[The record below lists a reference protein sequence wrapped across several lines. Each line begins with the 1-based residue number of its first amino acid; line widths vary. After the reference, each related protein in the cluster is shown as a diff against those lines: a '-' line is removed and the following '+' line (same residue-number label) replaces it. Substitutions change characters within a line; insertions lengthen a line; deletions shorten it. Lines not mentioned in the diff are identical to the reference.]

1 MQKANYTNT
10 STTSGGQGKYPL
22 STQTLDFIQQQVMIL
37 QLLGYIGG
45 SKYILRQPDGTS
57 TGLVFIDGE
66 VLTLAAKP
74 IPSANIRYI
83 NVTTKKTDIK
93 ADGETYTE
101 ARVYRTAA
109 LSSTASGE
117 SYEYSKFTVLETN
130 QTLGEKIK
138 QVPQTVL
145 NYLEDILA
153 EKMPLLTKEG
163 VTQAQ
168 LDALTSPCVMSCTK
182 SVKIGGCADYGV
194 EVLPTGVAKSVRQ
207 TVYLPD
213 GSKYTRHYNG
223 SAWVDG
229 KDWKLEGQNLN
240 LECKIVSGTV
250 YIRHGRLPE
259 GCKIIMLRKKRRSR
273 WRSTGGGKAY
283 TKNRGKRIKRAP
295 KRQYVHFKGVVLNT
309 STAGTWYVPKCT
321 AVANAKADGDCLGKE
336 LGGLCQPFVVKKADD
351 ANGNEIYRMTGVRN
365 TITSAKKSAH
375 TQNSAYT
382 QIGIQVVSYNA
393 YGSVAVGGNIL
404 KLKYHLRRLRT
415 RIQQG
420 VDKNNKPVYIYKYK
434 YYRAFSIE

>member
-10 STTSGGQGKYPL
+10 STVSGGQGKYPL
-22 STQTLDFIQQQVMIL
+22 STQTLDFIQQQIMIL

-45 SKYILRQPDGTS
+45 SKYILRQPDGTN

-74 IPSANIRYI
+74 TPSANIKYV

-101 ARVYRTAA
+101 ARTYRTAA
-109 LSSTASGE
+109 LSASASGE
-117 SYEYSKFTVLETN
+117 TYEYSRFAVLESN

-168 LDALTSPCVMSCTK
+168 LDALTSPCVLTCTK

-194 EVLPTGVAKSVRQ
+194 EVLPTGTAKSVRQ
-207 TVYLPD
+207 TVYLSD
-213 GSKYTRHYNG
+213 GKKYTRHYNG

-229 KDWKLEGQNLN
+229 KDWKLESENLN
-240 LECKIVSGTV
+240 IECMIVSGSV
-250 YIRHGRLPE
+250 FIRHGRLSD
-259 GCKIIMLRKKRRSR
+259 GCKVIMLRKKRRSR
-273 WRSTGGGKAY
+273 WRSTGGGKSL
-283 TKNRGKRIKRAP
+283 TKNRGKRIRRSP
-295 KRQYVHFKGVVLNT
+295 KRQYVHYKGVVLQT
-309 STAGTWYVPKCT
+309 SSPETWYSPHCT
-321 AVANAKADGDCLGKE
+321 AVADAKRDHDMLGCE
-336 LGGLCQPFVVKKADD
+336 LGGLCRPFITKKAED
-351 ANGNEIYRMTGVRN
+351 ADGNEVYRMTGVRN
-365 TITSAKKSAH
+365 KISAKKGSH

-382 QIGIQVVSYNA
+382 QIGIQIVKTNA
-393 YGSVAVGGNIL
+393 DGSVATGGNIL
-404 KLKYHLRRLRT
+404 KLKYHLRRHKKK
-415 RIQQG
+415 
-420 VDKNNKPVYIYKYK
+420 VDTKIVNGKAYNVYKYT
-434 YYRAFSIE
+434 YYRCFSIE

>member
-1 MQKANYTNT
+1 M
-10 STTSGGQGKYPL
+10 
-22 STQTLDFIQQQVMIL
+22 

-45 SKYILRQPDGTS
+45 SKYILRQPDGTN

-109 LSSTASGE
+109 LSSASSAE

-138 QVPQTVL
+138 QVPQVVL

-168 LDALTSPCVMSCTK
+168 LDGLTSPCILTCTK

-194 EVLPTGVAKSVRQ
+194 EVLPTGTANSVRQ

-213 GSKYTRHYNG
+213 GKKYTRYYNG

-240 LECKIVSGTV
+240 LECKVVLGTV
-250 YIRHGRLPE
+250 YIRHGKLPE

-273 WRSTGGGKAY
+273 WRRTGGAKAY
-283 TKNRGKRIKRAP
+283 TQNRGKRIRRAP
-295 KRQYVHFKGVVLNT
+295 KRQYVHYKGVVLNT

-321 AVANAKADGDCLGKE
+321 AVENAKTDGNMLNCE
-336 LGGLCQPFVVKKADD
+336 LGGLCRPFVQQKAND
-351 ANGNEIYRMTGVRN
+351 ADGNAVYRMAGVRN
-365 TITSAKKSAH
+365 KITAKKSSH

-382 QIGIQVVSYNA
+382 QIGLQVVSYNA
-393 YGSVAVGGNIL
+393 DGSMAVGGNIL
-404 KLKYHLRRLRT
+404 KLKYHLRRQKKKVGSNVVNDR
-415 RIQQG
+415 
-420 VDKNNKPVYIYKYK
+420 VYPIYTYT
-434 YYRAFSIE
+434 YYRSFSIE

>member
-10 STTSGGQGKYPL
+10 ATTSGGQGKYPL

-45 SKYILRQPDGTS
+45 SKYILRQPDGTN

-109 LSSTASGE
+109 LSAAANGE

-138 QVPQTVL
+138 QVPQVVL

-168 LDALTSPCVMSCTK
+168 LDALTSPCVLTCTK

-194 EVLPTGVAKSVRQ
+194 EVLPTGTAKSVRQ

-213 GSKYTRHYNG
+213 GKKYTRHYNG

-240 LECKIVSGTV
+240 LECKVVLGTV
-250 YIRHGRLPE
+250 YIRHGKLPE

-273 WRSTGGGKAY
+273 WRRTGGAKAY
-283 TKNRGKRIKRAP
+283 TQNRGKRIKRAP
-295 KRQYVHFKGVVLNT
+295 KRQYVHYKGVVLNT
-309 STAGTWYVPKCT
+309 SVAGSWYVPKCT
-321 AVANAKADGDCLGKE
+321 AVDNPKADGNMLNCE
-336 LGGLCQPFVVKKADD
+336 LGGLCRPFVQQKAND
-351 ANGNEIYRMTGVRN
+351 ADGNAVYRMAGVRN
-365 TITSAKKSAH
+365 KITAKKSSH

-382 QIGIQVVSYNA
+382 QIGLQVVSYNA
-393 YGSVAVGGNIL
+393 DGSMAVGGNML
-404 KLKYHLRRLRT
+404 KLKYHLRRQKKKVGT
-415 RIQQG
+415 KVVNG
-420 VDKNNKPVYIYKYK
+420 KTYTIYSYT
-434 YYRAFSIE
+434 YYRSFSIE

>member
-10 STTSGGQGKYPL
+10 ATASGGQGKYPL

-45 SKYILRQPDGTS
+45 SKYILRQPDGTN

-74 IPSANIRYI
+74 TPSANIRYI

-117 SYEYSKFTVLETN
+117 SYEYSKFAVLETN

-145 NYLEDILA
+145 GYLEDILA

-168 LDALTSPCVMSCTK
+168 LDALTSPCVLTCTN
-182 SVKIGGCADYGV
+182 SIKIGGCANYGV
-194 EVLPTGVAKSVRQ
+194 EVLPTGTAKSVRQ

-213 GSKYTRHYNG
+213 GKKYTRYYNG

-229 KDWKLEGQNLN
+229 KDWKLEMQNLN
-240 LECKIVSGTV
+240 IECMISSGTV
-250 YIRHGRLPE
+250 MIRHGKLPE

-273 WRSTGGGKAY
+273 WRSTGGGKSL
-283 TKNRGKRIKRAP
+283 TKNIGKRIRRSP
-295 KRQYVHFKGVVLNT
+295 KRQYVHYKGVVLQ
-309 STAGTWYVPKCT
+309 SGSPETWYSPHCT
-321 AVANAKADGDCLGKE
+321 EVADSKRDSDMLGKE
-336 LGGLCQPFVVKKADD
+336 LGGLCRPFITQKADD
-351 ANGNEIYRMTGVRN
+351 ADGNEIYRMTGVRN
-365 TITSAKKSAH
+365 KITAKKGSH

-382 QIGIQVVSYNA
+382 QIGIQIVNTNA
-393 YGSVAVGGNIL
+393 DGSVTTGGNIL
-404 KLKYHLRRLRT
+404 KLKYHLRRQKKRVGT
-415 RIQQG
+415 STVNDR
-420 VDKNNKPVYIYKYK
+420 VYPIYKYV
-434 YYRAFSIE
+434 YYRSFSIE

>member
-45 SKYILRQPDGTS
+45 SKYILRQPDGTN

-74 IPSANIRYI
+74 IPSANIKYI
-83 NVTTKKTDIK
+83 NVTTKKSDVK

-109 LSSTASGE
+109 LSASSSGE
-117 SYEYSKFTVLETN
+117 SYEYNKFTVLETN

-145 NYLEDILA
+145 TYLEDILA
-153 EKMPLLTKEG
+153 EKMPLLSKTG

-168 LDALTSPCVMSCTK
+168 LNGLTSPCVIACTK
-182 SVKIGGCADYGV
+182 SVKIGDCTNYGV
-194 EVLPTGVAKSVRQ
+194 EVLPTGATNCVRQ
-207 TVYLPD
+207 TVYLSD
-213 GSKYTRHYNG
+213 GRKYVRYYNG
-223 SAWVDG
+223 STWVG
-229 KDWKLEGQNLN
+229 GSDWKLEGSNLN
-240 LECKIVSGTV
+240 LECKIVSGVV
-250 YIRHGRLPE
+250 YIRHGQLPE
-259 GCKIIMLRKKRRSR
+259 GCKIIMLRKKHRSR
-273 WRSTGGGKAY
+273 WRSTGGSKSY
-283 TKNRGKRIKRAP
+283 TKNKGKRIPRSP
-295 KRQYVHFKGVVLNT
+295 KRQYVHYKGVVLST

-321 AVANAKADGDCLGKE
+321 AVSNANADSNMLNCE
-336 LGGLCQPFVVKKADD
+336 LGGLCRPFVKQESDNAD
-351 ANGNEIYRMTGVRN
+351 GNAVYKMTGVRN
-365 TITSAKKSAH
+365 KITFGKSSH

-393 YGSVAVGGNIL
+393 DGSVAVGGNIL
-404 KLKYHLRRLRT
+404 KLKYHLRRQKKYVGREV
-415 RIQQG
+415 IG
-420 VDKNNKPVYIYKYK
+420 NKTYPIYKYL
-434 YYRAFSIE
+434 YYRSFSME

>member
-1 MQKANYTNT
+1 MQKANYT
-10 STTSGGQGKYPL
+10 STTTASGGQGKYPL

-45 SKYILRQPDGTS
+45 SKYILRQPDGTN
-57 TGLVFIDGE
+57 TGLAFINGE

-74 IPSANIRYI
+74 IPSANIRYL

-101 ARVYRTAA
+101 ARTYRIAA
-109 LSSTASGE
+109 LSSSASGE
-117 SYEYSKFTVLETN
+117 SYEYSKFAVLESN
-130 QTLGEKIK
+130 QTLGEKIR
-138 QVPQTVL
+138 QMPQTVL
-145 NYLEDILA
+145 NYLQDILA
-153 EKMPLLTKEG
+153 EKMPLLSKEG
-163 VTQAQ
+163 VTLSQ
-168 LDALTSPCVMSCTK
+168 LDALTTPCVVSCTK
-182 SVKIGGCADYGV
+182 SVKVGDSTNYGV
-194 EVLPTGVAKSVRQ
+194 EVLPTGTAKSVRQ

-213 GSKYTRHYNG
+213 GRKYTRYYNG
-223 SAWVDG
+223 NTWIGGSG
-229 KDWKLEGQNLN
+229 WKLEGENLN
-240 LECKIVSGTV
+240 LECKIVAGTV
-250 YIRHGRLPE
+250 YIRHGKLPE

-295 KRQYVHFKGVVLNT
+295 KRQYVHYKGVVLNT
-309 STAGTWYVPKCT
+309 STAGTWYVPKCIS
-321 AVANAKADGDCLGKE
+321 VANTKLDYDMLNKE
-336 LGGLCQPFVVKKADD
+336 LGGLCRPFVVKKADD
-351 ANGNEIYRMTGVRN
+351 ASGNEVYRMTGVRN
-365 TITSAKKSAH
+365 AITVKKSAH

-393 YGSVAVGGNIL
+393 DGSVAVGGNIL

-420 VDKNNKPVYIYKYK
+420 IDKNNRPVYIYKYK

>member
-1 MQKANYTNT
+1 MQKANYTSPAT
-10 STTSGGQGKYPL
+10 ASGGQGKYPL
-22 STQTLDFIQQQVMIL
+22 STQTLEFIQQQVMIL

-45 SKYILRQPDGTS
+45 SKYILRQPDGTN

-74 IPSANIRYI
+74 TPSANIRYI

-109 LSSTASGE
+109 LSSAASTE

-138 QVPQTVL
+138 QVPQVVL

-168 LDALTSPCVMSCTK
+168 LDALTSPCVLTCTK

-194 EVLPTGVAKSVRQ
+194 EVLPTGTAKSVRQ
-207 TVYLPD
+207 TVYLSD
-213 GSKYTRHYNG
+213 GKKYTRHYNG

-240 LECKIVSGTV
+240 LECKVVLGTV
-250 YIRHGRLPE
+250 YIRHGKLPE

-273 WRSTGGGKAY
+273 WRRTGGAKAY
-283 TKNRGKRIKRAP
+283 TQNRGKRIKRAP
-295 KRQYVHFKGVVLNT
+295 KRQYVHYKGVVLNT
-309 STAGTWYVPKCT
+309 SAAGSWYVPKCT
-321 AVANAKADGDCLGKE
+321 AVDNPKADGNMLGCE
-336 LGGLCQPFVVKKADD
+336 LGGLCRPFVQQKAND
-351 ANGNEIYRMTGVRN
+351 ADGNAVYRMAGVRN
-365 TITSAKKSAH
+365 KITAKKSSH

-382 QIGIQVVSYNA
+382 QIGLQVISYNA
-393 YGSVAVGGNIL
+393 DGSMAVGGNML
-404 KLKYHLRRLRT
+404 KLKYHLRRQKKKVGT
-415 RIQQG
+415 KVVNG
-420 VDKNNKPVYIYKYK
+420 KTYAIYSYT
-434 YYRAFSIE
+434 YYRSFSIE